1 MDAFSRAIIFLFAT
15 SGKHLID
22 KQAIRS
28 AGQLIR
34 PYIRQTPVIS
44 VDAADFGLPPGNI
57 RLKLEFMQHAGSFK
71 ARGAFTNLLSRRVPD
86 AGIAAA
92 SGGNHGA
99 AVAYATQKLKIPA
112 RIFVPT
118 VASAE
123 KVERI
128 RQFGADLVIGG
139 DRYADAL
146 GACDAYVRE
155 SGAMSIHAYD
165 QTETMIGQG
174 TVGLEF
180 EEQAPDLDT
189 LLVAVGG
196 GGLIGGI
203 ASWYADKIADGKIK
217 LVGVEPESAPT
228 LERAFAAGEP
238 VDAPA
243 GGIASDSLAPRRVG
257 ALMFPIA
264 QKYISAVALVSDSAI
279 VESQAI
285 LWRVLRIA
293 VEPGGAAAFAA
304 LLSRNY
310 VPRPGEKVG
319 VLLCGG
325 NTTAVNF
332 SR

>member
-1 MDAFSRAIIFLFAT
+1 MIA
-15 SGKHLID
+15 ID
-22 KQAIRS
+22 KHAIRS
-28 AGQLIR
+28 AEQLIR
-34 PYIRQTPVIS
+34 SYIRRTPVIA
-44 VDAADFGLPPGNI
+44 VDAADFGLPNGTL
-57 RLKLEFMQHAGSFK
+57 RLKLELMQHAGSFK
-71 ARGAFTNLLSRRVPD
+71 VRGAFTNLLSRTVPD
-86 AGIAAA
+86 TGIAAA

-99 AVAYATQKLKIPA
+99 AVAYAAQKLRVHA

-123 KVERI
+123 KIERI

-146 GACDAYVRE
+146 AACEVYVRE

-174 TVGLEF
+174 TVALEF

-203 ASWYADKIADGKIK
+203 ASWYADKIADGKLK
-217 LVGVEPESAPT
+217 LIGVEPEAAPT
-228 LERAFAAGEP
+228 LERALAAGAP

-257 ALMFPIA
+257 DLMFPIA
-264 QKYISAVALVSDSAI
+264 QKNISSVALVSDSAI
-279 VESQAI
+279 AESQAA

-293 VEPGGAAAFAA
+293 AEPGGAAAFAA
-304 LLSRNY
+304 LLSRKY
-310 VPRPGEKVG
+310 IPHSDEKVG
-319 VLLCGG
+319 VLICGG